1 MASYNVRSDRLHIIQ
16 EPFPKNGLIFV
27 LVVRG
32 MLPRSGPEPD
42 RKTALGSRSSRTVPF
57 WFGLAEPFRTIIDF
71 DFDCDCDKVGLH
83 IKLLSSGFALLVN
96 QATFSLFK
104 APLICVPPIIQ
115 TEPSLSSILP
125 SSTHKLQVPSAPV
138 ANKPSLFPTSSTPQI
153 TTTTAPTT
161 SSTPSIPDFFAKP
174 IAPSTPAPAAPSF
187 SFGPMPAQPLFAA
200 PTSTSTNPFSAP
212 AASSTETG
220 KPAPFPFAKP
230 THTTPS
236 NAAPTSAPSTPAPLK
251 FDFGKKPASTIPKP
265 TAAPS
270 PTTTVADAVKQ
281 TCPLFAFS
289 AAAPQSSPLG
299 ASSHG

>member
-1 MASYNVRSDRLHIIQ
+1 MMASYNVRSDRLHIIQ

-27 LVVRG
+27 LVVFPNG
-32 MLPRSGPEPD
+32 
-42 RKTALGSRSSRTVPF
+42 PF

-187 SFGPMPAQPLFAA
+187 SLWSHARTAA
-200 PTSTSTNPFSAP
+200 VRCTYFHIHQSLLCTSSIKHGNRQTSTIPLRKT
-212 AASSTETG
+212 
-220 KPAPFPFAKP
+220 

>member
-1 MASYNVRSDRLHIIQ
+1 M
-16 EPFPKNGLIFV
+16 
-27 LVVRG
+27 
-32 MLPRSGPEPD
+32 
-42 RKTALGSRSSRTVPF
+42 VPF
-57 WFGLAEPFRTIIDF
+57 WFGKAKPFQTIIDF
-71 DFDCDCDKVGLH
+71 KFDCNCNKVSLH

-104 APLICVPPIIQ
+104 APLICIPPIIQ

-138 ANKPSLFPTSSTPQI
+138 ANKPSLFPTLSTPQI

-161 SSTPSIPDFFAKP
+161 SSTPSIPDFFTKP
-174 IAPSTPAPAAPSF
+174 IAPLMPAPAAPSC
-187 SFGPMPAQPLFAA
+187 SFGPMAAQLLFAA

-212 AASSTETG
+212 A
-220 KPAPFPFAKP
+220 PFPFTKP
-230 THTTPS
+230 THTTSS
-236 NAAPTSAPSTPAPLK
+236 NTAPTSAPSTSAPLK

-270 PTTTVADAVKQ
+270 PTTTVANAAKQ

-299 ASSHG
+299 AAYRHGHLSAATEAEEYTQMLLE

>member
-1 MASYNVRSDRLHIIQ
+1 M
-16 EPFPKNGLIFV
+16 V
-27 LVVRG
+27 L
-32 MLPRSGPEPD
+32 S
-42 RKTALGSRSSRTVPF
+42 SRSSRTVPF
-57 WFGLAEPFRTIIDF
+57 WFGLAKPFQTIIDF
-71 DFDCDCDKVGLH
+71 NFDCDCDKVGLH

-125 SSTHKLQVPSAPV
+125 LSTHKLQLLLPINPAYSHP
-138 ANKPSLFPTSSTPQI
+138 STPQI

-230 THTTPS
+230 THTTSS

-270 PTTTVADAVKQ
+270 PTTTVADTAK
-281 TCPLFAFS
+281 
-289 AAAPQSSPLG
+289 
-299 ASSHG
+299 